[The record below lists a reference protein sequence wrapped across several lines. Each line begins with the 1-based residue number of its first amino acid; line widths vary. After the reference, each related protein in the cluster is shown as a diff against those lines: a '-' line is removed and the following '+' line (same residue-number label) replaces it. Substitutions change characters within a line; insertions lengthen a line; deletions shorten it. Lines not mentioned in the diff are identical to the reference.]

1 MVTPIDIGLVIAGA
15 VILFVGAALSIYG
28 VALLGAVV
36 GGGGGYLLAPEL
48 GFGAT
53 PQIAAAMLVGALAG
67 IVLTYLLLSVAIG
80 VLGFAVGSYAGV
92 VIAGAV
98 LDPNLV
104 VLAVAGLVTG
114 VVTALLGTIFKRTTM
129 IVITSFLGAALV
141 SRKITLD
148 GLETA
153 QSEFTAD
160 PIVFDLAAP
169 LFLGLFVLGVL
180 SQFGLFKLGYVTT
193 LISYLPGAEELT
205 DREESA

>member
-92 VIAGAV
+92 VVAGAV